1 MASKTSVE
9 SEMMPPVMSRNAAMK
24 RAEQAYASEGALTIS
39 RRERAMGVF
48 ARMKP
53 GKAMMPGTGVGEV
66 AMILSESLVEV
77 VMAKKMPLPEMGVD
91 GCEKG
96 GVEMDWVRIEV

>member
-1 MASKTSVE
+1 
-9 SEMMPPVMSRNAAMK
+9 MK
-24 RAEQAYASEGALTIS
+24 RAEQAYKSEGTLTSS

-53 GKAMMPGTGVGEV
+53 GKAMMPGTGEGEV

-77 VMAKKMPLPEMGVD
+77 VMPKKISLPKMGVD

-96 GVEMDWVRIEV
+96 GVEREWVRIEV